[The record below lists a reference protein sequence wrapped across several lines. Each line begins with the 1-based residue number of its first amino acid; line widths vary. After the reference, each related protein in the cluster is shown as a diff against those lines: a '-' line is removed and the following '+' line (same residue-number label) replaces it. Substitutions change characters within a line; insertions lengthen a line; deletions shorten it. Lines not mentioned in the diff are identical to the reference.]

1 LTLFPAGIM
10 ESRKMLDL
18 PLCPTLAITML
29 DRLRRLMPSHES
41 VAHNRWLKWLGP
53 SVLHPR
59 LFHLSR
65 RGVATGSA
73 IGVFFAFITP
83 IAQIPLSAAACVVLR
98 ANVPVAIVATLVN
111 TPPTFGPVYYAAWK
125 VGSWVLAEPTDPG
138 RAPEVLARTAV
149 ASGSTGPADP
159 VKASPA
165 GAFAQEEARPWWERA
180 AATLQSIG
188 KPLLVG
194 TLIFSFGVSAL
205 AWGLC
210 STVWHWRVRL
220 KRRRRVAARAR

>member
-1 LTLFPAGIM
+1 
-10 ESRKMLDL
+10 
-18 PLCPTLAITML
+18 ML

-41 VAHNRWLKWLGP
+41 VANNRWLKWLGP

-65 RGVATGSA
+65 RGVATGAA

-125 VGSWVLAEPTDPG
+125 VGAWVLAEPVDAVHT
-138 RAPEVLARTAV
+138 PEVLARAASQAASAPAAQVSAAMPLALLPSGDAEAASWWQRAV
-149 ASGSTGPADP
+149 QAVQG
-159 VKASPA
+159 
-165 GAFAQEEARPWWERA
+165 
-180 AATLQSIG
+180 IG

-194 TLIFSFGVSAL
+194 TLIFSFGFSAL
-205 AWGLC
+205 AWLLC
-210 STVWHWRVRL
+210 NTVWHWRVRR
-220 KRRRRVAARAR
+220 KRRRRLAAASATRS

>member
-1 LTLFPAGIM
+1 
-10 ESRKMLDL
+10 
-18 PLCPTLAITML
+18 ML

-41 VAHNRWLKWLGP
+41 VANNRWLRWLGP

-65 RGVATGSA
+65 RGVATGAA

-125 VGSWVLAEPTDPG
+125 VGSWVLAEPVDAAHAPELLARAASPPASASAATPQALLPDG
-138 RAPEVLARTAV
+138 RADEAASWWQRAV
-149 ASGSTGPADP
+149 QA
-159 VKASPA
+159 
-165 GAFAQEEARPWWERA
+165 
-180 AATLQSIG
+180 LQGIG

-194 TLIFSFGVSAL
+194 TLIFSFGFSAL
-205 AWGLC
+205 AWLLC
-210 STVWHWRVRL
+210 NTVWHWRVRR
-220 KRRRRVAARAR
+220 KRRRRLVAAAATRS

>member
-1 LTLFPAGIM
+1 
-10 ESRKMLDL
+10 
-18 PLCPTLAITML
+18 ML

-41 VAHNRWLKWLGP
+41 VANNRWLRWLGP

-65 RGVATGSA
+65 RGVATGAA

-125 VGSWVLAEPTDPG
+125 VGSWVLAEPTDPAA
-138 RAPEVLARTAV
+138 APEVLV
-149 ASGSTGPADP
+149 
-159 VKASPA
+159 
-165 GAFAQEEARPWWERA
+165 RA
-180 AATLQSIG
+180 AAAPAAAPGASSVAAFARGLQPDVASQETLSWRGRAVRTVQSIG

-194 TLIFSFGVSAL
+194 TLIFSFVFSAL
-205 AWGLC
+205 AWVLC
-210 STVWHWRVRL
+210 STVWHGRVRL
-220 KRRRRVAARAR
+220 KRRRRLALSATHRRA

>member
-1 LTLFPAGIM
+1 
-10 ESRKMLDL
+10 
-18 PLCPTLAITML
+18 ML
-29 DRLRRLMPSHES
+29 DRLRRLMPSHEG
-41 VAHNRWLKWLGP
+41 VANNRWLKWLGP

-65 RGVATGSA
+65 RGVATGAA

-125 VGSWVLAEPTDPG
+125 VGAWVLAEPVDAAHT
-138 RAPEVLARTAV
+138 PELLARAASQVASAPAAQASAATPQALLPSGDADAV
-149 ASGSTGPADP
+149 A
-159 VKASPA
+159 AS
-165 GAFAQEEARPWWERA
+165 WWQRA
-180 AATLQSIG
+180 VQAVQGIG

-194 TLIFSFGVSAL
+194 TLIFSFGFSAL
-205 AWGLC
+205 AWLLC
-210 STVWHWRVRL
+210 NTVWHWRVRR
-220 KRRRRVAARAR
+220 KRRRRLAAAAATRS

>member
-1 LTLFPAGIM
+1 
-10 ESRKMLDL
+10 
-18 PLCPTLAITML
+18 ML

-41 VAHNRWLKWLGP
+41 VANNRWLKWLGP

-65 RGVATGSA
+65 RGVATGAA

-125 VGSWVLAEPTDPG
+125 VGAWVLAEPVDAAHT
-138 RAPEVLARTAV
+138 PELLARAASQVASAPAAQASAATPQALLPSGDADAV
-149 ASGSTGPADP
+149 A
-159 VKASPA
+159 AS
-165 GAFAQEEARPWWERA
+165 WWQRA
-180 AATLQSIG
+180 VQAVQGIG

-194 TLIFSFGVSAL
+194 TLIFSFGFSAL
-205 AWGLC
+205 AWLLC
-210 STVWHWRVRL
+210 NTVWHWRVRR
-220 KRRRRVAARAR
+220 KRRRRLAAAAATRS

>member
-1 LTLFPAGIM
+1 
-10 ESRKMLDL
+10 
-18 PLCPTLAITML
+18 ML
-29 DRLRRLMPSHES
+29 DRLRRLLPSHES
-41 VAHNRWLKWLGP
+41 VANNRWLRWLGP

-65 RGVATGSA
+65 RGVATGAA

-125 VGSWVLAEPTDPG
+125 VGAWVLAEPVDAAHT
-138 RAPEVLARTAV
+138 PEVLAR
-149 ASGSTGPADP
+149 
-159 VKASPA
+159 
-165 GAFAQEEARPWWERA
+165 A
-180 AATLQSIG
+180 AALPASAPAAQTTAQTAQALLPDGGADEATSWWQRATQAAQGIG

-194 TLIFSFGVSAL
+194 TLILGIGFSAL
-205 AWGLC
+205 AWLLC
-210 STVWHWRVRL
+210 NTVWHWRVRR
-220 KRRRRVAARAR
+220 KRRRRLAAAAATRS

>member
-1 LTLFPAGIM
+1 
-10 ESRKMLDL
+10 
-18 PLCPTLAITML
+18 ML

-41 VAHNRWLKWLGP
+41 VANNRWLKWLGP

-65 RGVATGSA
+65 RGVATGAA

-125 VGSWVLAEPTDPG
+125 VGAWVLAEPVDAAH
-138 RAPEVLARTAV
+138 RPEVLARAASQV
-149 ASGSTGPADP
+149 ASAPA
-159 VKASPA
+159 
-165 GAFAQEEARPWWERA
+165 AQPSAATPQALLPSGDADA
-180 AATLQSIG
+180 AAASWWQRAVQAVQGIG

-194 TLIFSFGVSAL
+194 TLIFSVGFSAL
-205 AWGLC
+205 AWLLC
-210 STVWHWRVRL
+210 NTVWHWRVRR
-220 KRRRRVAARAR
+220 KRRRRLAAASATRF

>member
-1 LTLFPAGIM
+1 
-10 ESRKMLDL
+10 
-18 PLCPTLAITML
+18 ML

-41 VAHNRWLKWLGP
+41 VANNRWLKWLGP

-65 RGVATGSA
+65 RGVATGAA

-125 VGSWVLAEPTDPG
+125 VGAWVLAEPVDAAHT
-138 RAPEVLARTAV
+138 PELLARA
-149 ASGSTGPADP
+149 ASQGASAPATQ
-159 VKASPA
+159 AS
-165 GAFAQEEARPWWERA
+165 
-180 AATLQSIG
+180 AATPQQALLPGGDADAEAASWWQRAVQAVQGIG

-194 TLIFSFGVSAL
+194 TLIFSFGFSAL
-205 AWGLC
+205 AWLLC
-210 STVWHWRVRL
+210 NTVWHWRVRR
-220 KRRRRVAARAR
+220 KRRRRLAAAAATRS